1 MSGHVNPG
9 EVVVTKI
16 RFAPHEENG
25 LKKLYFESSELESGE
40 NVIYGNIIKGM
51 FIIQDVSKNSLFQ
64 DMKTSLDFNYVK
76 PCLDLVQ
83 L

>member
-1 MSGHVNPG
+1 MNPG

-40 NVIYGNIIKGM
+40 NVIYGNIKKNY
-51 FIIQDVSKNSLFQ
+51 FIIQDVSKNGHFQ
-64 DMKTSLDFNYVK
+64 NM
-76 PCLDLVQ
+76 
-83 L
+83 

>member
-1 MSGHVNPG
+1 MNPG

-40 NVIYGNIIKGM
+40 NVIYGNIKKKI
-51 FIIQDVSKNSLFQ
+51 SLFRMSQ
-64 DMKTSLDFNYVK
+64 KMVIFKICKLI
-76 PCLDLVQ
+76 
-83 L
+83 

>member
-1 MSGHVNPG
+1 MNPG

-40 NVIYGNIIKGM
+40 NVIYGNNKKRIITLFRM
-51 FIIQDVSKNSLFQ
+51 SLKMVIF
-64 DMKTSLDFNYVK
+64 KICKLI
-76 PCLDLVQ
+76 
-83 L
+83 